1 MGNGWGSWGGLGV
14 LADGYVFSL
23 VKGCV
28 VCVDQ
33 PGGASFGAITF
44 LELGMTFEK
53 NDVIGFILFP
63 AWLVFD

>member
-1 MGNGWGSWGGLGV
+1 M
-14 LADGYVFSL
+14 
-23 VKGCV
+23 

-33 PGGASFGAITF
+33 PGGVSFGAITF